1 MLMAALVQATATVAT
16 ALDPTRLFE
25 AAGLGAPDPWQQ
37 ELLLEPWERALL
49 LCSRQVGKS
58 TAAAAIAEHRAVYRP
73 GSDVLIL
80 SPSQRQSKETFGKV
94 WDFYRATGKPGTVEK
109 KSELRLRL
117 ANGSRILALPGKEET
132 VRGFSSVDLL
142 LLDEAALVPDDLYYT
157 IRPMLAVSGGRLL
170 ALSTP
175 KGKRGWFYEE
185 WTGEADWRRV
195 KVTAYDCPRLT
206 DEYLEE
212 ERKALGDR
220 WFAQEY
226 LCRFNELSGALF
238 RQDDIEAAFE
248 GGFEPMFSP
257 TAEGEEVFDRII
269 TE

>member
-1 MLMAALVQATATVAT
+1 MTIPSTIAT
-16 ALDPTRLFE
+16 ALDPSRLFA
-25 AAGLGAPDPWQQ
+25 AAGLGAPDPWQRDLMVSAWQ
-37 ELLLEPWERALL
+37 RALL

-58 TAAAAIAEHRAVYRP
+58 TTAAAIAEHTAVYRP

-94 WDFYRATGKPGTVEK
+94 WDFYRSTGRPVEVEK

-132 VRGFSSVDLL
+132 IRGFSDVDLL
-142 LLDEAALVPDDLYYT
+142 LVDEAALVPDDLYYT

-170 ALSTP
+170 ALTTP

-185 WTGEADWRRV
+185 WTGSSSWKRV
-195 KVTAYDCPRLT
+195 EVTAYECPRLSE
-206 DEYLEE
+206 EYLEE

-226 LCRFNELSGALF
+226 LAEFNDLTGTLF
-238 RQDDIEAAFE
+238 RRDDIDAAFE
-248 GGFEPMFSP
+248 ADFEPMFDSLRP
-257 TAEGEEVFDRII
+257 DAGADFEPII
-269 TE
+269 D